1 MSNYQSEAELERNL
15 IDQMIADGYEYVE
28 ISNTDELYENF
39 RKQISKHNIN
49 ELKGKELSKSEFEK
63 LCLKIEGK
71 TENMSARL
79 LRELIDIQLDDNSKV
94 YIELLNKK
102 DWCKNEFQITH
113 QITNKLGKYEN
124 RYDVTILINGL
135 PLVQIELKRRGVDFK
150 QAFDQVVRY
159 KRTSLEKSLF
169 PFIQFFII
177 SNGNDTKY
185 FANNQEMNFLHTFFW
200 TDRENRRMDTLQE
213 FQWSFLQKC
222 HLAKMISRYMVIPQS
237 NRNIMI
243 MRPYQV
249 HAVEALMQMA
259 TETNN
264 NAYVWHTTGSGKTLT
279 SFKLSQLLSD
289 EPSIQKVIFLV
300 DRKDLDSQTVSEFN
314 KFQEGSVDN
323 TDNTE
328 TLVKYLADPT
338 KKIVLTTIQK
348 MSKAC
353 VISKYNEII
362 QKFYNQKIV
371 FIIDECHR
379 SQFGSM
385 YNDINKKFP
394 NAQYFGFTGTP
405 RFVENKSQDGR
416 TTADIFNKMVHS
428 YLIKDAIKDG
438 NVLGFSLDYVKTI
451 NTKWDEEDDTK
462 VEAIDTDEVLM
473 ADQRIDLIAKHI
485 VDNHK
490 IRTKDIYNALFTVKS
505 VPMLIKYYKA
515 FQKINNSLTPDKKL
529 RISAIYT
536 YGQNEDMEGKT
547 ESSREELDN
556 IIRDYNKMYSTNF
569 STSTFEE
576 YFRDISNKIKNNQID
591 IVIVVNMFLTGFDS
605 KKINTLYVDKKL
617 KDHNLIQAFSRTNR
631 IDTRQKD
638 YGNIVCYQTTKKNVD
653 DAIKLFSNTDDTD
666 VVLARPYS
674 EYLDEFKKYL
684 IELRKLYSSPKEIEI
699 GASES
704 KEKEFIG
711 IFGKL
716 IKTRNSLENFVE
728 FSFEKS
734 IEEIS
739 QQEYEDYLGKYL
751 DIAKRA
757 KKQSASIL
765 NDVEYF
771 IDLIRR
777 DKINVD
783 YIMAIIKTISN
794 DLMNKNQEKIND
806 ILALLN
812 KPNLDDR
819 LYYKSELIKSFVLD
833 VMPTWDKNYD
843 VEEEFQKFVSTSKE
857 QEISNFAKHCN
868 LEKEKLEHFIS
879 FYGFN
884 GFHETNEIN
893 ESLKNNNYVKK
904 IKEQQKILTFLR
916 ARKIVQDEITNFIEQ
931 LTLKYD

>member
-1 MSNYQSEAELERNL
+1 MPNYQSEAELERNL

-79 LRELIDIQLDDNSKV
+79 LRELIDIQRDDNSKV

-249 HAVEALMQMA
+249 HAVESLMQMA

-323 TDNTE
+323 TDSTE

-490 IRTKDIYNALFTVKS
+490 IRAKDIYNALFTVKS

-757 KKQSASIL
+757 KKQPASIL

>member
-15 IDQMIADGYEYVE
+15 IDQMVADGYEYVE

-49 ELKGKELSKSEFEK
+49 ELKGKKLSKSEFER

-79 LRELIDIQLDDNSKV
+79 LRELIDIQRDDNSKV

-200 TDRENRRMDTLQE
+200 TDKENNRMDTLQE

-222 HLAKMISRYMVIPQS
+222 HLAKMISRYMVIPQT

-279 SFKLSQLLSD
+279 SFKLSQLLSE
-289 EPSIQKVIFLV
+289 EPSIRKVIFLV

-328 TLVKYLADPT
+328 TLVKYLDDPT

-353 VISKYNEII
+353 GISKYNEII
-362 QKFYNQKIV
+362 HKFYNQKVV

-385 YNDINKKFP
+385 YNDINKRFP

-451 NTKWDEEDDTK
+451 NTKWDEEDDIK

-473 ADQRIDLIAKHI
+473 TDQRIGLIAKHI
-485 VDNHK
+485 VDNHH
-490 IRTKDIYNALFTVKS
+490 IRTKNIYNALFTVKS

-515 FQKINNSLTPDKKL
+515 FQKINDSLPLDKKL
-529 RISAIYT
+529 KISAIYT

-556 IIRDYNKMYSTNF
+556 IICNYNKMFSTNF
-569 STSTFEE
+569 STNTFEE

-653 DAIKLFSNTDDTD
+653 DAIKLFSNAENTDI
-666 VVLARPYS
+666 VLAKSYS
-674 EYLDEFKKYL
+674 EYLDEFKRYL
-684 IELRKLYSSPKEIEI
+684 IELKKLYSSPKEIEI

-704 KEKEFIG
+704 KEKEFIS

-728 FSFEKS
+728 FEFGKS
-734 IEEIS
+734 IGEITE
-739 QQEYEDYLGKYL
+739 QEYEDYLGKYL
-751 DIAKRA
+751 DIAKKAR
-757 KKQSASIL
+757 KQPASIL
-765 NDVEYF
+765 NDVEYY
-771 IDLIRR
+771 IDLIRK
-777 DKINVD
+777 DKINID
-783 YIMAIIKTISN
+783 YIMAIIKSISGE
-794 DLMNKNQEKIND
+794 LVNKNKEKIND
-806 ILALLN
+806 ILTLLN
-812 KPNLDDR
+812 KPNLDDK
-819 LYYKSELIKSFVLD
+819 LYYKSELIKSFILD

-843 VEEEFQKFVSTSKE
+843 VEEEFQKYTLTSKE
-857 QEISNFAKHCN
+857 REISDFAEQTN
-868 LEKEKLEHFIS
+868 LDRQKLEHFIS
-879 FYGFN
+879 FYEFN
-884 GFHETNEIN
+884 DFHETNKIN
-893 ESLKNNNYVKK
+893 ESLMNNDYAKK
-904 IKEQQKILTFLR
+904 VKEQQKISTFLK

>member
-1 MSNYQSEAELERNL
+1 MSNYQSESELEKSL
-15 IDQMIADGYEYVE
+15 ISQMVADGYAKVE
-28 ISNTDELYENF
+28 INNIDDLYENF

-49 ELKGKELSKSEFEK
+49 ELKGKELSKSEFER

-79 LRELIDIQLDDNSKV
+79 LRELIDIQRDDNSKV
-94 YIELLNKK
+94 YIKLLNKR
-102 DWCKNEFQITH
+102 DWCKNEFQVTS

-200 TDRENRRMDTLQE
+200 TDRENKRMDTLQE

-249 HAVEALMQMA
+249 HAVEALMEMA

-338 KKIVLTTIQK
+338 RKIVLTTIQK

-353 VISKYNEII
+353 VISKYNGII

-515 FQKINNSLTPDKKL
+515 FQKINNSLTPDKKI

-757 KKQSASIL
+757 KKQPASIL

>member
-135 PLVQIELKRRGVDFK
+135 PLVQIELKRRGADFK

-438 NVLGFSLDYVKTI
+438 NVLGF
-451 NTKWDEEDDTK
+451 
-462 VEAIDTDEVLM
+462 
-473 ADQRIDLIAKHI
+473 
-485 VDNHK
+485 
-490 IRTKDIYNALFTVKS
+490 F
-505 VPMLIKYYKA
+505 
-515 FQKINNSLTPDKKL
+515 
-529 RISAIYT
+529 
-536 YGQNEDMEGKT
+536 
-547 ESSREELDN
+547 
-556 IIRDYNKMYSTNF
+556 
-569 STSTFEE
+569 
-576 YFRDISNKIKNNQID
+576 
-591 IVIVVNMFLTGFDS
+591 
-605 KKINTLYVDKKL
+605 
-617 KDHNLIQAFSRTNR
+617 
-631 IDTRQKD
+631 
-638 YGNIVCYQTTKKNVD
+638 
-653 DAIKLFSNTDDTD
+653 
-666 VVLARPYS
+666 
-674 EYLDEFKKYL
+674 
-684 IELRKLYSSPKEIEI
+684 
-699 GASES
+699 
-704 KEKEFIG
+704 
-711 IFGKL
+711 
-716 IKTRNSLENFVE
+716 
-728 FSFEKS
+728 
-734 IEEIS
+734 
-739 QQEYEDYLGKYL
+739 
-751 DIAKRA
+751 
-757 KKQSASIL
+757 
-765 NDVEYF
+765 
-771 IDLIRR
+771 
-777 DKINVD
+777 
-783 YIMAIIKTISN
+783 
-794 DLMNKNQEKIND
+794 
-806 ILALLN
+806 
-812 KPNLDDR
+812 
-819 LYYKSELIKSFVLD
+819 
-833 VMPTWDKNYD
+833 
-843 VEEEFQKFVSTSKE
+843 
-857 QEISNFAKHCN
+857 
-868 LEKEKLEHFIS
+868 
-879 FYGFN
+879 
-884 GFHETNEIN
+884 
-893 ESLKNNNYVKK
+893 
-904 IKEQQKILTFLR
+904 
-916 ARKIVQDEITNFIEQ
+916 
-931 LTLKYD
+931 

>member
-135 PLVQIELKRRGVDFK
+135 PLVQIELKRRGADFK

-757 KKQSASIL
+757 KKQPASIL

>member
-49 ELKGKELSKSEFEK
+49 ELKGEELSKSEFER

-79 LRELIDIQLDDNSKV
+79 LRELIDIQRDDNSKV

-200 TDRENRRMDTLQE
+200 TDRENKRMDTLQE

-328 TLVKYLADPT
+328 TLVKYLANPT

-473 ADQRIDLIAKHI
+473 ADQRIDLIAKQI

-515 FQKINNSLTPDKKL
+515 FQKINNSLTPDKKI

-757 KKQSASIL
+757 KKQPASIL